1 MIIDFDVHHGNGTS
15 DAFYDDPDIF
25 FLSTHQV
32 LYSCFLC
39 LWHLFVQ
46 LGVELYHERVFVF
59 HVWCSLE
66 ATLVLV
72 RSMKSDK
79 VMVKAQHSTFLCLV
93 AQVTTQWGV
102 HLMRS
107 LLHRLIEISQVRSSY
122 PSLKSR
128 LFSSWTSWEITRW
141 LYETVDL
148 LRNELVATNIEVRRE
163 WSRVLLVLFSLGIE
177 IQHADH
183 WTT

>member
-1 MIIDFDVHHGNGTS
+1 MGHPMHFMMIQTS
-15 DAFYDDPDIF
+15 SSSQLTRFHTPV
-25 FLSTHQV
+25 FLWV
-32 LYSCFLC
+32 
-39 LWHLFVQ
+39 WHLFVQ
-46 LGVELYHERVFVF
+46 LGVELYHETIFVF

-72 RSMKSDK
+72 RSMKSDR
-79 VMVKAQHSTFLCLV
+79 VMVKAWHSTFLCPV
-93 AQVTTQWGV
+93 AQVTTPWGV

-128 LFSSWTSWEITRW
+128 LFGSWTSWEITRW

-148 LRNELVATNIEVRRE
+148 LRNELVATNTEVRRE
-163 WSRVLLVLFSLGIE
+163 WSRVLLVLFSLSIE

-183 WTT
+183 GTT